1 MTLEIKLDNSEAS
14 IPNKRIRSDAQIRA
28 EQKSEQHRVQKK
40 VTANFKRN
48 PVYAEKF
55 KRYLDAGIMTQL
67 FVDALFNAPDD
78 PNDYISQINLKK
90 HNLDWF
96 YSLLLFFLVDYLNQ

>member
-1 MTLEIKLDNSEAS
+1 MTLEIKLDNSEES
-14 IPNKRIRSDAQIRA
+14 IPNKRVRSDAHIRA
-28 EQKSEQHRVQKK
+28 EQKSEQHRIQKK

-78 PNDYISQINLKK
+78 PKDYISQINLKK
-90 HNLDWF
+90 HNLD
-96 YSLLLFFLVDYLNQ
+96 